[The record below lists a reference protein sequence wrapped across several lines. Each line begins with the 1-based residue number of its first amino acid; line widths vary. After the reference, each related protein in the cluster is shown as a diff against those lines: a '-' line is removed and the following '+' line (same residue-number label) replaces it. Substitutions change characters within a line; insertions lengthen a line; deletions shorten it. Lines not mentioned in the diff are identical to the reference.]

1 MNALEVFRSAFR
13 GMGAN
18 AMRSALTLLG
28 VLIGVASVISLVG
41 VGAGSQ
47 KQITDR
53 IDALGTTTL
62 TVRSGG
68 GSSGAIRYQ
77 NLTPE
82 VADALS
88 RAVTAGLA
96 PDLAAVVPQVTSSQA
111 ITAGTKTSTAQ
122 IIGTS
127 ADYFS
132 VTGST
137 IAQGTGFT
145 ANDLTTAR
153 RVVVLGAGLADTL
166 YGTADPVGTTLV
178 IGSTPYLVNGVMAAK
193 DSTGIESTN
202 DVLIAPLSRMQ
213 RSITGYGNLGSI
225 VLQATGSDTVDAAK
239 AEAAAVIN
247 ATLGIDA
254 TDATYRITSQSQ
266 LLATVTSTTSTFTAM
281 LAAVAGISLLVGGI
295 GVTNIMLVTV
305 TERTREIGI
314 RKALGATRGAI
325 LGQFLT
331 EATALSLLGGLAGVV
346 AAFVVSHF
354 SIMGV
359 RPVIVTSSVLLALG
373 VSVGIGVFFGGYP
386 AARAAAMRPVDA
398 LRHE

>member
-13 GMGAN
+13 WMGAN

-178 IGSTPYLVNGVMAAK
+178 IGSTPYLVNVVMAAK

-247 ATLGIDA
+247 AALGIDA

-281 LAAVAGISLLVGGI
+281 LAAVAWISLLVGGI

-373 VSVGIGVFFGGYP
+373 VSVGIGVFFGGYH